1 MIYGQ
6 ILSFGRN
13 IYDDFQKDIC
23 WFFGYI
29 TVADL
34 LQFPGVKGKPFQF
47 SDKGNMWH
55 WLDLQFWHLFKNAEL
70 TEIVKINDK
79 LFINLLNKVRVGNID
94 CRKIFQGMIYI

>member
-1 MIYGQ
+1 MMIPKKTFNGF
-6 ILSFGRN
+6 LV
-13 IYDDFQKDIC
+13 
-23 WFFGYI
+23 I

-34 LQFPGVKGKPFQF
+34 LQFPAVKGKPFQF
-47 SDKGNMWH
+47 SD
-55 WLDLQFWHLFKNAEL
+55 LFKYAEL